1 MDDDDDTEFKLF
13 NDNSLSLFDQPCEL
27 NFCSLS
33 SVVLGSED
41 IGEKV
46 EMPESSTSVSILE
59 NDENLGRRDQS
70 ATEEA
75 EGSSMEE
82 QLSENGTSSFRDF
95 LNKIFKTNRREKSS
109 LGRVCDKVNRIECFS
124 KYRGAGGGKYH
135 RSASTDELGERSH
148 RSSSFLWLN
157 KGSQHRSKP
166 YPSMQRQRPAS
177 ESSLPHSTLLAE
189 CFGNSVHGRHIL
201 SNASKQGR

>member
-1 MDDDDDTEFKLF
+1 MDDDDDTKFKLF

-41 IGEKV
+41 MGEKV
-46 EMPESSTSVSILE
+46 EMPVSSTSVSILE
-59 NDENLGRRDQS
+59 NDEYLGRRDQS
-70 ATEEA
+70 ATEA
-75 EGSSMEE
+75 EGSGMEE

-95 LNKIFKTNRREKSS
+95 LNKIFRTNRREKSS

-124 KYRGAGGGKYH
+124 KIREAGGSKYH

-157 KGSQHRSKP
+157 KGWQHRSKP
-166 YPSMQRQRPAS
+166 FPSMQCQRPSS

-201 SNASKQGR
+201 SSASKQGR